1 MIRYIREQII
11 TLIVSHQRIM
21 TDFGF
26 KVRYQLEYLEIKN
39 NPLFSH
45 IRAYLCS
52 QGDKKF
58 IAESN

>member
-1 MIRYIREQII
+1 
-11 TLIVSHQRIM
+11 M